1 MTDKVTPQATDIEV
15 KAVETGDKQEDSHA
29 ENLVPQKRFGGVVK
43 ERNEALEQVTRLQ
56 AQLDGF
62 NLEKQRE
69 LDRDLER
76 KGEFEILANRYK
88 QENASLR
95 TKIDSV
101 NDYELEQRALL
112 TGRLPENKRDFAND
126 MGLVALARFV
136 DVEEKTKITPRED
149 ATPGKRFG
157 GYDNLAEF
165 ATKDPM
171 GYKAAKEAGEISK
184 WRKG

>member
-1 MTDKVTPQATDIEV
+1 MTEQVTPQATDTEV
-15 KAVETGDKQEDSHA
+15 KPVENKGDKTSTPPSAIPYD
-29 ENLVPQKRFGGVVK
+29 RFSKVVK
-43 ERNEALEQVTRLQ
+43 ERNDAADRITNLE
-56 AQLDGF
+56 AQLESSRQ
-62 NLEKQRE
+62 EKQRE